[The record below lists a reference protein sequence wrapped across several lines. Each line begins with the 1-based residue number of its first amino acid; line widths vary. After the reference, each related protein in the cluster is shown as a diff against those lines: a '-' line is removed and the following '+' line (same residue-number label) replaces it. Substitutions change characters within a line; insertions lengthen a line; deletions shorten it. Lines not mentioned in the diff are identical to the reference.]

1 MKREDIFIVSKL
13 WNQYHRPE
21 NVKPALL
28 RTLKDMKV
36 DYLDLYLIH
45 FPISLK
51 YVDPSV
57 RPASWI
63 HDPTIKKP
71 RMELDLSV
79 TYQQT
84 WAAME
89 ELVNE
94 GLVKNIGVSNI
105 GVDKLQDVLKYAK
118 VKPAVLQVEMHPH
131 LTQDRLKRFAQM
143 NGVQVMAYSQFG

>member
-63 HDPTIKKP
+63 HDPSIKKP

-79 TYQQT
+79 TY
-84 WAAME
+84 
-89 ELVNE
+89 
-94 GLVKNIGVSNI
+94 
-105 GVDKLQDVLKYAK
+105 
-118 VKPAVLQVEMHPH
+118 
-131 LTQDRLKRFAQM
+131 
-143 NGVQVMAYSQFG
+143 